1 MIQATNN
8 VNPKALVNAK
18 GNALVDGVAIDPE
31 AMVEG
36 GDFAAELMANL
47 QVEDPELKVSPVQ
60 ISPDQLINSPLQ
72 NIPEVQP
79 DKINP
84 KVFDPALTNGVD
96 SLVQPKT
103 TLVEGEMVSPE
114 LTQAML
120 KTPQLQAGVVEG
132 GNPAGLN
139 PAGLNPTGLNPAGLN
154 PTGLNPTGL
163 NPTTE
168 ANPELAVE
176 LKALQGEK
184 ISKEAV
190 AETGVDS
197 QLMSGDEFVSQ
208 KNLTMKKNFNPAAY
222 GMKNPKSGAEASE
235 LSSLIKPK
243 TTGTELAAGEAT
255 TSSGAGS
262 SVNSQYFIL
271 GNLAEQNGASV
282 SGKEVAAPTKTFDL
296 SQIKTSN
303 PDQILSQVT
312 DYMVQAKA
320 AKEPTVNLRMKHEDL
335 GTIDITVQR
344 ANQEAISINIGA
356 HSVDGKAFF
365 QQNSKDLVS
374 HLTNAGLTVAD
385 MKVETSSQT
394 AKNSGFD
401 MNNSDSGRQGYGSE
415 KNFGS
420 EQNQRRHD
428 SERRQELWNSLYNKE
443 AA

>member
-31 AMVEG
+31 AMVDG

-120 KTPQLQAGVVEG
+120 KTPQLQVAQ
-132 GNPAGLN
+132 
-139 PAGLNPTGLNPAGLN
+139 
-154 PTGLNPTGL
+154 
-163 NPTTE
+163 TE
-168 ANPELAVE
+168 ANPELAAE
-176 LKALQGEK
+176 LKALQAEN
-184 ISKEAV
+184 ISTEAT
-190 AETGVDS
+190 AQEGVES
-197 QLMSGDEFVSQ
+197 QLLSGDDFVSQ
-208 KNLTMKKNFNPAAY
+208 KNLAMKKNLNPAAY
-222 GMKNPKSGAEASE
+222 GMKNPKNGAEASE
-235 LSSLIKPK
+235 LSTLFKPK
-243 TTGTELAAGEAT
+243 SSGSELAVTGET

-271 GNLAEQNGASV
+271 GNLAEQNGASL
-282 SGKEVAAPTKTFDL
+282 SGKEVVAPTKTFDL

-320 AKEPTVNLRMKHEDL
+320 AKEPTVNLRMRHEDL
-335 GTIDITVQR
+335 GTIDITVQK

-365 QQNSKDLVS
+365 QQNSKDLIS

-394 AKNSGFD
+394 AKNNGFD
-401 MNNSDSGRQGYGSE
+401 MNNNDSGRQGYGSE

-420 EQNQRRHD
+420 EQNQRKHD
-428 SERRQELWNSLYNKE
+428 SERRQDLWNTLYNKE